1 MTMTMEPVELEEPI
15 WEDTTLDRC
24 RTLVKAGESAA
35 WELGDLILEILP
47 MGKPN
52 VNTGVAKAIRALATE
67 IGGEPATLTQYRKVA
82 HGWPE
87 GCRHPSATWM
97 AHKAY
102 MGPPQTAEARRQTLE
117 SLPRN
122 EHGVVTIAAV
132 RAMTK
137 GNSGP
142 MNRQERIGGL
152 VDGDRKNAKAW
163 ITFVEQHLGSK
174 PVPERSRPSL
184 ERARLMHVEML
195 AMIEAL
201 LAGHEP
207 TVDALRRAVES

>member
-1 MTMTMEPVELEEPI
+1 MTMTMERVDLEEPI

-35 WELGDLILEILP
+35 WELGDLILELMP
-47 MGKPN
+47 MGRPN
-52 VNTGVAKAIRALATE
+52 VNTGVAKAIRALAVE
-67 IGGEPATLTQYRKVA
+67 INGEPQTLTAYRKVA
-82 HGWPE
+82 HAWPE
-87 GCRHPSATWM
+87 GTRVPSATWK
-97 AHKAY
+97 AHQAY
-102 MGPPQTAEARRQTLE
+102 MGPPQSADARRQTLE

-122 EHGVVTIAAV
+122 EHGIVTVAAV

-152 VDGDRKNAKAW
+152 VDADRKNAKAW
-163 ITFVEQHLGSK
+163 ITFVEQHLGSN

-184 ERARLMHVEML
+184 ERARAMH
-195 AMIEAL
+195 AAL
-201 LAGHEP
+201 L
-207 TVDALRRAVES
+207 TVIDELLISQVPDTDALREAAE